1 MLFVDMEG
9 KEINIGDILEPV
21 NGLKVEVVSRGF
33 SENAGQEVLYGQQ
46 IENMDAFCILTLKNL
61 KAQFRRV

>member
-9 KEINIGDILEPV
+9 NEITIGDILEPV

-33 SENAGQEVLYGQQ
+33 SNNAGEEVLYGQQ
-46 IENMDAFCILTLKNL
+46 IENLDAFCILTSENL